1 MAKKDLT
8 NIPTVEITE
17 EIRRRQRRLPTLKKK
32 REKLLAQIREIE
44 EEMAEAKNP
53 PGASA
58 RAKAAAATGAGSGR
72 RGAPRGLRSGSMP
85 QLMLSYIVGQGPAG
99 ATSEDIHRQFS
110 EQASSVSVPLQ
121 TLKKRGLVEAEK
133 PTGGGRGYIYT
144 ATREG
149 KAALKG

>member
-8 NIPTVEITE
+8 NVPTVEITE

-53 PGASA
+53 TVVSG
-58 RAKAAAATGAGSGR
+58 RGKAAGER

-85 QLMLSYIVGQGPAG
+85 AQMLSYIAGQGPAG
-99 ATSEDIHRQFS
+99 ATSEDIHRQFG

-149 KAALKG
+149 KAALKS